1 MRKRI
6 CGAALAV
13 AALGAF
19 STASAAHAAAIERG
33 FDVSPGGLLVVDAQW
48 ATVNVRGGSENVRIE
63 ISRED
68 DDAAAI
74 EADYNIAFERTDAG
88 VELRVVPKEQ
98 LLPRLR
104 WRGVK
109 IAVQV
114 PEDYRADVASSGG
127 SVSVAGLNG
136 DVAARTS
143 GGKLRLEAL
152 PGAVSGRTSGG
163 SIRHAGTSASVDFVT
178 TGGAIFVD
186 EVAGEA
192 NTQTSGGSITVGRAG
207 GAVAAK
213 TSGGSIRIGSAGD
226 AVSAKTSG
234 GSIRAT
240 FAAQPTAASSL
251 VTSGGSIQVWL
262 APELAVDV
270 NASSSGGRV
279 RLEDGIEVEGDMER
293 RRLAGTVNG
302 GGPRLSL
309 RTSGG
314 SIVLQPM

>member
-1 MRKRI
+1 MRNRI
-6 CGAALAV
+6 WGAALAV

-19 STASAAHAAAIERG
+19 GTASAAHAAAIERG
-33 FDVSPGGLLVVDAQW
+33 FDVSPGGLLIVDAQR
-48 ATVNVRGGSENVRIE
+48 ATVEVRGGSQKVRIA

-74 EADYNIAFERTDAG
+74 EADYHIALERTDAG
-88 VELRVVPKEQ
+88 VEVRVAPKEK
-98 LLPRLR
+98 LLPRMR

-114 PEDYRADVASSGG
+114 PADYRADVATSGG

-143 GGKLRLEAL
+143 GGSLRLEAL
-152 PGAVSGRTSGG
+152 PGVVSGRTSGG

-178 TGGAIFVD
+178 TGGAIFVG

-192 NTQTSGGSITVGRAG
+192 NTQTSGGSITMAHAG
-207 GAVAAK
+207 GPIAAR

-226 AVSAKTSG
+226 GVNAKTSG

-240 FAAQPTAASSL
+240 FAAQPTVGSSL

-262 APELAVDV
+262 APEVAVDV

-279 RLEDGIEVEGDMER
+279 RLEDGIVVEGEVGK

-302 GGPRLSL
+302 GGPGLSV